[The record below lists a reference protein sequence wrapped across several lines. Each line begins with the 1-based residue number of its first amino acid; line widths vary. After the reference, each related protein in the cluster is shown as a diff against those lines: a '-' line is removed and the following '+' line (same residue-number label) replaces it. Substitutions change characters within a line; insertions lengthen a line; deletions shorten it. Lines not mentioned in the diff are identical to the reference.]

1 VGNPDGAV
9 VDDSLGTVVAV
20 MRYAVVV
27 VAVVGVVDD
36 DPRSTVV
43 AVMVG
48 AVVVLGVVG
57 GGAATASFTSGA

>member
-1 VGNPDGAV
+1 MGNPDGAV

-27 VAVVGVVDD
+27 VAVVELRWRYGYFL
-36 DPRSTVV
+36 VV